1 MKTCNMETKDYTDLI
16 NQYLDGA
23 MSPSEEEAFLAQVK
37 NDKALTHE
45 LDLIR
50 DIRKGID
57 LHGSQRLKHLLQK
70 REAQHLKKPKWPVWK
85 VAASLFIACG
95 LGYFIFQFAGG
106 QKSNLYE
113 EYYLPYPNIISPIS
127 RSHATAISDGFTY
140 YEQEEYQLA
149 ADLLLKQIKAGQDN
163 DTVKFYLAQTYMAMD
178 KTTEAISYLQQI
190 SENSRFHEPAEWYL
204 GLAYLRNK
212 KPAEAKVQFSQ
223 IAASGSSYAREA
235 TELLSKL

>member
-1 MKTCNMETKDYTDLI
+1 MDAKDYTDLI
-16 NQYLDGA
+16 HRYLDGA
-23 MSPSEEEAFLAQVK
+23 MPPSEKEAFLVQVK
-37 NDKALTHE
+37 NDKALAHE
-45 LDLIR
+45 LELVS

-57 LHGSQRLKHLLQK
+57 LHGGQRLKNLLQNREVKHKKK
-70 REAQHLKKPKWPVWK
+70 RNWLVWK
-85 VAASLFIACG
+85 VAASLFIAFG
-95 LGYFIFQFAGG
+95 VGYLIFQFAG

-113 EYYLPYPNIISPIS
+113 EYYLAYPNIINPIS
-127 RSHATAISDGFTY
+127 RSDASAISDGFTY

-149 ADLLLKQIKAGQDN
+149 ADLLLKQIKVGQDN

-212 KPAEAKVQFSQ
+212 RTTEAKEQFNQ

-235 TELLSKL
+235 TELLDKL